1 MDLNEYQA
9 QAGKT
14 TPKDMS
20 DIEMLT
26 NAVLGLA
33 GETGELIEHVKKH
46 VYQGHD
52 LSKTEIATELG
63 DVLWYVA
70 YVASSVGLS
79 LDSVAEK
86 NIEKLRK
93 RYGEAF
99 DASKS
104 IHRGE

>member
-14 TPKDMS
+14 APKDMS
-20 DIEMLT
+20 DIEMLK
-26 NAVLGLA
+26 NAVMGLA
-33 GETGELIEHVKKH
+33 GETGELIEQVKKH

-52 LSKTEIATELG
+52 LVKGEIATELG

-70 YVASSVGLS
+70 YVASSVGLDLS
-79 LDSVAEK
+79 AVAEK

-93 RYGEAF
+93 RYGDGF
-99 DASKS
+99 DAAKS